1 MSYSQIHWLCVCAS
15 GSLMTVI
22 CKFVASINVSCLH
35 FGQNSGKF
43 FSSVSSLIL
52 VRLLLP
58 QTGQYIH
65 SITKNPP
72 DNFWYILRFRFF
84 LPISVRKREISFSK
98 FSTVWFFRAIP
109 AQPNIF
115 RQDIEGRFY
124 VTIFASCG
132 RKEIL
137 SL

>member
-1 MSYSQIHWLCVCAS
+1 MNSCLTHKFIGSAS

-22 CKFVASINVSCLH
+22 CKFVASTNVLCLH

-58 QTGQYIH
+58 QIGQYIH

-72 DNFWYILRFRFF
+72 DNF
-84 LPISVRKREISFSK
+84 
-98 FSTVWFFRAIP
+98 
-109 AQPNIF
+109 
-115 RQDIEGRFY
+115 
-124 VTIFASCG
+124 
-132 RKEIL
+132 
-137 SL
+137 